1 MRPDQLEPAMANAT
15 IADDVLR
22 EADNAASDAARE
34 AHDEVLAR
42 EGRVGTFE
50 SPSRSKRRAR
60 RLVRQST
67 SADGWK
73 HFVVDIWMVDLNP
86 TEFGIFKHARNR
98 AKSRQF
104 TKDMDIFAEVIEDGQ
119 RTALIGYRKQ
129 LWQDNDDAGKRLVF
143 KMFTDK
149 LHWRATMDLMLARSI
164 QQTLGARL
172 LPVMTYSVNSST
184 EDQVVYIERSA
195 NKWPLLPENFSFFLM
210 KDGRM
215 EFFRIRQD
223 FIRLGDDYTVYNGR
237 NELVAVLDGAFLTI
251 SGKWRGRVREDYADS
266 HLLTVLKMFCSMLIF
281 NDECRSHVKRVAK
294 KVLRGELDPKI
305 EKQERDLYMNP
316 RRVR

>member
-1 MRPDQLEPAMANAT
+1 MADTTYSNEL
-15 IADDVLR
+15 LR
-22 EADNAASDAARE
+22 EADSAATDAARE
-34 AHDEVLAR
+34 AHADVLAR
-42 EGRVGTFE
+42 EGLEGKLE
-50 SPSRSKRRAR
+50 SPKRSKRRAR
-60 RLVRQST
+60 KIARQST
-67 SADGWK
+67 SADGWH
-73 HFVVDIWMVDLNP
+73 HFVVDVWLVDLNP
-86 TEFGIFKHARNR
+86 TEFGIFKHSRNR
-98 AKSRQF
+98 AQSRQF
-104 TKDMDIFAEVIEDGQ
+104 TKDMDIMAEVIEDGQ

-129 LWQDNDDAGKRLVF
+129 LWQDNNDADKRLVF

-172 LPVMTYSVNSST
+172 LPVMTYSVNNAG

-210 KDGRM
+210 KDGKM

-237 NELVAVLDGAFLTI
+237 NEEIAVLDGAFLTI
-251 SGKWRGRVREDYADS
+251 AGKWRGRVREDYAETP
-266 HLLTVLKMFCSMLIF
+266 LLNTLKLFCSMLIF

-294 KVLRGELDPKI
+294 KVLNGELEPKI